1 MNIYRVDKVHNSS
14 LTPLWTLT
22 SQGLIFVVDSNDR
35 ERVAE
40 SAEELSKMV
49 SVAYMSIYKILFL
62 VKEQYAFCVGI
73 LPYYCKKEPKTELM
87 VDMGK

>member
-1 MNIYRVDKVHNSS
+1 
-14 LTPLWTLT
+14 
-22 SQGLIFVVDSNDR
+22 
-35 ERVAE
+35 
-40 SAEELSKMV
+40 MV